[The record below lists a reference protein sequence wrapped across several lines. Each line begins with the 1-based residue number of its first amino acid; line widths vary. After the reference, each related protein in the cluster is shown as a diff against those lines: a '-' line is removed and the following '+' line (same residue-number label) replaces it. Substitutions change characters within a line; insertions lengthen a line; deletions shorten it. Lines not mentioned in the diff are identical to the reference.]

1 MRLLL
6 GKRGPGQRAERERRE
21 AGHRS
26 GRGHYQIIKVGRIR
40 QMSGIGPWRWNQ
52 INDNPCIVALY
63 HKLLRLL
70 CQECLY
76 PRCRCWSLIMWPDTC
91 HMTPGGN
98 WSRGKIRG
106 SQSVKI
112 TLDLGGKKHHKTNT
126 CCNQQPVV
134 VVGNFPWTFME
145 LPQAL
150 SSHWEKSC
158 EIEIT
163 ESATKSCPF
172 RDIRLLKCPV
182 QLVNCQVAW
191 VYWVYIQYSIKY
203 CLNWLLGLNLEMF
216 PNYPLVADSEL

>member
-98 WSRGKIRG
+98 WSRGKTRG

-112 TLDLGGKKHHKTNT
+112 TLDLGGKNHHKTNT
-126 CCNQQPVV
+126 CCINNLLWWLATSHELLWNYLKLCLAIEKRVVKLRLLNQQPNRVLFV
-134 VVGNFPWTFME
+134 ISGF
-145 LPQAL
+145 
-150 SSHWEKSC
+150 
-158 EIEIT
+158 
-163 ESATKSCPF
+163 
-172 RDIRLLKCPV
+172 
-182 QLVNCQVAW
+182 
-191 VYWVYIQYSIKY
+191 
-203 CLNWLLGLNLEMF
+203 
-216 PNYPLVADSEL
+216 